1 MEYKFLMDNAE
12 KLCEVYDYETLFN
25 KGKILPYKKRLN
37 YSYKIRCILDNLEY
51 KEVLALLKYEDDFL
65 KTLINNNELD
75 YLIKSIKDI
84 VRYHKLNDIV
94 LAYIKQNIDSIPNTI
109 LEEIILVIIKSLT
122 ESASI
127 YSNYNIEPLRNLLL
141 KAANEQ
147 ELSILDLKYV
157 GAGGFTK
164 VYRLGEK
171 AIKIGYTRRC
181 TSIPD
186 NRRLLI
192 PDFKGYIEKEY
203 VEVTDYLETT
213 KDISEEEAY
222 QVYKELRDMGIVWI
236 DPYEHNLARVTEIVL
251 NNIKERRKKGNI
263 KGVIPNDNSSFWDE
277 LKVGD
282 LVIIDLDHM
291 FYENEPEIIEYEI
304 EKLSEATKGRVEKF
318 NNRYLR
324 EKNIQAL
331 SKKK

>member
-1 MEYKFLMDNAE
+1 MQLGIFDEEFIRGNVPMTKREVRILTLNEANINE
-12 KLCEVYDYETLFN
+12 NSIVYDIGAGTGSLSIEAAIIAK
-25 KGKILPYKKRLN
+25 KGK
-37 YSYKIRCILDNLEY
+37 
-51 KEVLALLKYEDDFL
+51 
-65 KTLINNNELD
+65 
-75 YLIKSIKDI
+75 
-84 VRYHKLNDIV
+84 
-94 LAYIKQNIDSIPNTI
+94 
-109 LEEIILVIIKSLT
+109 
-122 ESASI
+122 
-127 YSNYNIEPLRNLLL
+127 
-141 KAANEQ
+141 
-147 ELSILDLKYV
+147 
-157 GAGGFTK
+157 
-164 VYRLGEK
+164 VYCLGEK

-181 TSIPD
+181 PSIPD

-236 DPYEHNLARVTEIVL
+236 DPYEHNLARVTENVL

-263 KGVIPNDNSSFWDE
+263 KGVTPNGSSSFWDE

-291 FYENEPEIIEYEI
+291 FYEHETETIEYEI

-324 EKNIQAL
+324 EKNIQVL